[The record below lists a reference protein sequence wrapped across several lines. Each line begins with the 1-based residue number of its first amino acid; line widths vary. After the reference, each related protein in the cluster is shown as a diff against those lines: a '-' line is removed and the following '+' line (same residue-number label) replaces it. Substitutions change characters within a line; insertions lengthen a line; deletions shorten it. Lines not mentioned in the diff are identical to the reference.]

1 MAKNKEF
8 DYAAALAELETLAKK
23 VEDPATAL
31 SEIDVCIERSNELI
45 SRCRE
50 YLRERRSV
58 IDSLQ

>member
-8 DYAAALAELETLAKK
+8 DYAGALAELEALAKK
-23 VEDPATAL
+23 VEDSATAL
-31 SEIDVCIERSNELI
+31 SEIDACIERSNELI

-50 YLRERRSV
+50 YLRERRST